1 MISLTNAQTRA
12 LKAQAQRLKARLK
25 IGKDGLS
32 AQFLAALDQALA
44 NLKTTIEHSGAVVT
58 HDPLPRVVHD
68 KLLLAQLFQNLIGN
82 AIKFHVEAPP
92 RIHVSARQEGEEWD
106 LAVRD
111 NGIGIDPQYAERIFT
126 IFQRLHTR
134 EEYSGTGIGLA
145 ICKKIVERR
154 GGRIWVESQP
164 GSGSTFYFTIP
175 IGGGPR

>member
-1 MISLTNAQTRA
+1 M
-12 LKAQAQRLKARLK
+12 
-25 IGKDGLS
+25 
-32 AQFLAALDQALA
+32 AALYGL
-44 NLKTTIEHSGAVVT
+44 ES
-58 HDPLPRVVHD
+58 PLPTVAHD
-68 KLLLAQLFQNLIGN
+68 KLLLVQLFQNLIGN
-82 AIKFHVEAPP
+82 AIKFQVEAPP
-92 RIHVSARQEGEEWD
+92 RIHVSAEQKGGEWV

-126 IFQRLHTR
+126 IFQRLHTN
-134 EEYSGTGIGLA
+134 EEYAGTGIGLA